1 MSGFI
6 VITLFALYS
15 ILSVLRRYRVYI
27 DANKMDIT
35 YYHVTPKAGSMVISD
50 PENVIDQMVEHI
62 ERSKLQGETCV
73 NIVVDLRY
81 AHLIAI
87 YKAIETMKT
96 KGVKVSET
104 KSPNP
109 TSMLLELKWDAEYA

>member
-96 KGVKVSET
+96 KGVEISET